1 MKLRPGCRPACDTVL
16 WSFPMGATELIV
28 IGLIVVL
35 LFGASKLPEL
45 GRAVGE
51 GVSNLKRGLREAND
65 DPPKPGSPNDRTT

>member
-1 MKLRPGCRPACDTVL
+1 
-16 WSFPMGATELIV
+16 MGATELIV

-51 GVSNLKRGLREAND
+51 GVSNLKRGLREANE
-65 DPPKPGSPNDRTT
+65 DPPRPAPPRDGAA

>member
-1 MKLRPGCRPACDTVL
+1 
-16 WSFPMGATELIV
+16 MGATELIV
-28 IGLIVVL
+28 IALIIVL

-65 DPPKPGSPNDRTT
+65 DPSKPAPPADRPT

>member
-1 MKLRPGCRPACDTVL
+1 
-16 WSFPMGATELIV
+16 MGATELIV

-65 DPPKPGSPNDRTT
+65 DGTPRTPPRDGAA